1 MDNVSEAK
9 DDVGK
14 DGSQSDNN
22 DSKEEEEHKSL
33 DNVSEAKDPKDHF
46 DNGERNKRCL
56 EEETSKD
63 FKKKKTIDL
72 YEYKVT
78 GNQVQIFKN
87 GHEVINPREKL
98 RCEALEGVQDILK

>member
-1 MDNVSEAK
+1 MK
-9 DDVGK
+9 LK
-14 DGSQSDNN
+14 I
-22 DSKEEEEHKSL
+22 L
-33 DNVSEAKDPKDHF
+33 MITLTI
-46 DNGERNKRCL
+46 ERETRGAL

-72 YEYKVT
+72 HEYKAT

-98 RCEALEGVQDILK
+98 RCEALEGVQAQGSFGQCSGPRCPPPHHQSSHKDGHGLCNGEFAKI

>member
-1 MDNVSEAK
+1 MIT
-9 DDVGK
+9 
-14 DGSQSDNN
+14 
-22 DSKEEEEHKSL
+22 L
-33 DNVSEAKDPKDHF
+33 TI
-46 DNGERNKRCL
+46 ERETRGAL

-72 YEYKVT
+72 HEYKAT

-98 RCEALEGVQDILK
+98 RCEALEGVQAQGSFGQCSGPRCPPPHHQSSHKDGHGLCNGEFAKI